1 MTRRRDKIH
10 GGVGG
15 RIDRGALVVSLDLE
29 LLWGY
34 HDVGI
39 TDVARGQ
46 CDGAR
51 AAVGRLLDLFERHQ
65 VSATWAIVG
74 HLYLDRAE
82 RDAQGKAHP
91 RHPRPLYPWLRG
103 DWFDAL
109 PAGDASS
116 CPEWYGRD
124 LVEMI
129 QQARPPQEIGCHT
142 FSHVIFGDPGC
153 DRAVAKAE
161 LERSV
166 ELARAAGIHLKT
178 MVFPRNQVGHLP
190 ALREAGMEVFRG
202 RDVEPLPWMPNAFRD
217 GANVLARILSVP
229 PAPVL
234 PHRTPEGLINLP
246 GSMFYMAA
254 TDWQRF
260 VPMAVRTVVVK
271 RGLREA
277 ARRKAIFHLRLHPE
291 GLVFGAARLFAGLED
306 IFEEAT
312 RLRHAETLQ
321 ILPMYQAA
329 VQYLG
334 DDSTRPQ

>member
-1 MTRRRDKIH
+1 MTAAIE
-10 GGVGG
+10 
-15 RIDRGALVVSLDLE
+15 RGALVVSLDLE

-39 TDVARGQ
+39 TEAVRRQ

-51 AAVGRLLDLFERHQ
+51 RAVRRLLNLFERYQ

-74 HLYLDRAE
+74 HLYLDDAE
-82 RDAQGKAHP
+82 RDAQGRAHP
-91 RHPRPLYPWLRG
+91 RHPRPVYPWVPG

-109 PAGDASS
+109 PSGNASS

-124 LVEMI
+124 LVDMI
-129 QQARPPQEIGCHT
+129 RQARQPQEIGCHT
-142 FSHVIFGDPGC
+142 FSHVIFGHPGC
-153 DRAVAKAE
+153 GPAVAKAE
-161 LERSV
+161 LERCV
-166 ELARAAGIHLKT
+166 DLARAAGIDLKT
-178 MVFPRNQVGHLP
+178 MVFPRNKVGHLP

-202 RDVEPLPWMPNAFRD
+202 RDVEPFPWVPARLRD

-260 VPMAVRTVVVK
+260 VPMTVRTVVVK

-291 GLVFGAARLFAGLED
+291 GLVFGADRLFAGLED
-306 IFEEAT
+306 IFEEAR
-312 RLRHAETLQ
+312 RLQQDGVLQ
-321 ILPMYQAA
+321 ILPVHEAA

-334 DDSTRPQ
+334 NESTLPQ